1 MLDGQG
7 ADEFLG
13 GYLPFQ
19 FYNYSLLRK
28 YKIPSLLNNLYHQKK
43 IILLSKHYLETIL
56 ATLLKNINLS
66 HQTMR
71 KNLDTGFQMNLEIMI

>member
-13 GYLPFQ
+13 GYLP

-28 YKIPSLLNNLYHQKK
+28 YKIPSLLNNHIIRK
-43 IILLSKHYLETIL
+43 I
-56 ATLLKNINLS
+56 TLPQNI
-66 HQTMR
+66 
-71 KNLDTGFQMNLEIMI
+71 I

>member
-43 IILLSKHYLETIL
+43 SLYSQNII
-56 ATLLKNINLS
+56 
-66 HQTMR
+66 
-71 KNLDTGFQMNLEIMI
+71 